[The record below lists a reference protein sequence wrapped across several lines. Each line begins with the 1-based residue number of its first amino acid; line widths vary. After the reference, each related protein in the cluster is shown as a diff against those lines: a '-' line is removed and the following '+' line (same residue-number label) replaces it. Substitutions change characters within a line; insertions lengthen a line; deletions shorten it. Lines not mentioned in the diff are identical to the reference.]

1 MPNTQ
6 GEFNPAYST
15 VKAIY
20 LQSSYNSE
28 SVNILIQN
36 TECQFERLELVEN
49 INDVFPS
56 GVVIVRDTKDIVGRI
71 KQYNIDKVVIE
82 FFNGNKWPTVVTS
95 VSYLN
100 NAASDTEEN
109 FVGIYISNPYYTA
122 VQKTSLNTILNIKK
136 PNVYLVNDFVNLVK
150 QKAFNGASGYSD
162 PTSNYVL
169 YRPLNTFY
177 DRQEAVADNPIDYLN
192 YLASSA
198 VSTVHAGVQYGVP
211 QYMFWTEFDGTV
223 NFKYFHRNPQD
234 DPSAAT
240 LDADYRRIGIL
251 DGDAVIQKLSDKK
264 VYRKAYFFTTNPA
277 YQFISKN
284 YYYIKKTPKV
294 LDLIPSGITSSDDI
308 DSYNYKS
315 LMYQFQDEG
324 QKFNI
329 ELIDTDGTGIA
340 VPGAEQVVCESHW
353 GYYDGLDAINDASHH
368 NLIGQNFGTQNVY
381 SKMNFMGSSGY
392 MQFVDN
398 TEMWK
403 NMFDMTEVHP
413 NYPDSVGSAALVPG
427 VNTYLQKVMN
437 IRYNAFLAEN
447 LVGAS
452 GAAARLE
459 EIRRIELQNFIMY
472 SLCCMGKKEEECFF
486 AALLRYEEDSNCP
499 AGNSVGKKYRYKWN
513 KLSFEGT
520 TGSTSGISGG
530 TGNSGGSG
538 ASGGS
543 CGIDLFYQVE
553 KWGFDI
559 LKSSNTQDDTWAIN
573 LNERGLTTGYIPTGY
588 ISSCAPA
595 GFKLRPIGA
604 KATTLSTGED
614 IFHIVKLCKY
624 TDGNNYV
631 YYFTAENAF
640 DGCCTI
646 PSSGNT
652 GSTGGAN
659 GGNTGGNTG

>member
-49 INDVFPS
+49 VNDVFPN
-56 GVVIVRDTKDIVGRI
+56 GVVIVRDTKDIVGRM
-71 KQYNIDKVVIE
+71 KLFNIDKVTIE
-82 FFNGNKWPTVVTS
+82 FLNGNKWSCIITS

-109 FVGIYISNPYYTA
+109 FVGIYISNEYYTK
-122 VQKTSLNTILNIKK
+122 VQKTSLNTLLGIKQ
-136 PNVYLVNDFVNLVK
+136 PNVYLINDFVDLVK
-150 QKAFNGASGYSD
+150 ETAFGGAGGYND

-169 YRPLNTFY
+169 YRPLNTVEN
-177 DRQEAVADNPIDYLN
+177 REEAVADNGIEYLN
-192 YLASSA
+192 YLASGA
-198 VSTVHAGVQYGVP
+198 VSTVHDGVQYGVP
-211 QYMFWTEFDGTV
+211 QYMFWTEFDGNV
-223 NFKYFHRNPQD
+223 NFKYFHRNPQE

-240 LDADYRRIGIL
+240 VDADYRRIAVFN
-251 DGDAVIQKLSDKK
+251 GDSVIQKLSDTK

-294 LDLIPSGITSSDDI
+294 LDLVPAGISSDDDI
-308 DSYNYKS
+308 DTYNYKS

-324 QKFNI
+324 EKFNI
-329 ELIDTDGTGIA
+329 ELIDTDGTGTAI
-340 VPGAEQVVCESHW
+340 PGAEQIIYDSFW
-353 GYYDGLDAINDASHH
+353 GYYDGLDSINDSSYHA
-368 NLIGQNFGTQNVY
+368 LIGQNFGTQKVY
-381 SKMNFMGSSGY
+381 SSMDFMGSSGH

-427 VNTYLQKVMN
+427 DSTYLQKVMN
-437 IRYNAFLAEN
+437 IRYNAFLEEN
-447 LVGAS
+447 ATGAS
-452 GAAARLE
+452 GAAARLQQ
-459 EIRRIELQNFIMY
+459 IREIELQNFIMY
-472 SLCCMGKKEEECFF
+472 SLCCMGKKQEDCFF

-499 AGNSVGKKYRYKWN
+499 SGNSVGKKYRYKWN

-520 TGSTSGISGG
+520 TGATSGSGVSGG
-530 TGNSGGSG
+530 AGT
-538 ASGGS
+538 SGGS
-543 CGIDLFYQVE
+543 CGIPLFYQIE
-553 KWGFDI
+553 KWGLDS
-559 LKSSNTQDDTWAIN
+559 LKSSATQDDTWAIN
-573 LNERGLTTGYIPTGY
+573 LNERGLTAGYIPSGY

-604 KATTLSTGED
+604 KATTLSSGEN
-614 IFHIVKLCKY
+614 IFHVVKLCKY
-624 TDGNNYV
+624 TDGNNVV

-640 DGCCTI
+640 DGCCI
-646 PSSGNT
+646 S
-652 GSTGGAN
+652 
-659 GGNTGGNTG
+659 GNTGGNSGGNCGGNNVGNVG